1 MFIYSLILLI
11 VSCSIITDAGIL
23 PESNEPAC
31 LNKTC
36 EECIKG
42 EEVYCPELEGAKCC
56 SAAAECTNSRNS
68 TTGCGVA
75 GSNETTT
82 TSTKIT
88 SSTITP
94 ATSLSP
100 TTSSSTTAPTT
111 TSESTS
117 TVIVTTVT
125 TRTTPATGR
134 HFDAPSFIGGIVLAL
149 GLLAIIYVSFKFYK
163 ARTERN
169 YHTL

>member
-1 MFIYSLILLI
+1 MFIYTLILLI
-11 VSCSIITDAGIL
+11 ASCNIIIDAGIL
-23 PESNEPAC
+23 PENNNEPGC

-42 EEVYCPELEGAKCC
+42 GGGEIFCPNLNGAKCC
-56 SAAAECTNSRNS
+56 SAAHECTDFKNNVI
-68 TTGCGVA
+68 GCGVTETNTTSSA
-75 GSNETTT
+75 SISVTTT
-82 TSTKIT
+82 TTTPSTT
-88 SSTITP
+88 SST
-94 ATSLSP
+94 
-100 TTSSSTTAPTT
+100 TTTPTT
-111 TSESTS
+111 TSQPTT
-117 TVIVTTVT
+117 TVSDTTVT
-125 TRTTPATGR
+125 TRTTPATTGR